1 MKETAREKFPSCP
14 LTLVFGASGYIGTHL
29 VPRLLAEGRSLRAVA
44 RRRAALETR
53 GWQGVEIVEAD
64 ALKPES
70 LTKALAGVSVAYY
83 LVHSMAS
90 GRHFGRLDLEAASNF
105 AAAAA
110 AAGVQRIVYLGGI
123 IPEGARS
130 EHLLSRRDT
139 GERLRAGPV
148 PVIEIRAA
156 VIVGAG
162 SAAYEVI
169 RDLVYHLPI
178 MVTPKWVQSRSAPI
192 ALENLLT
199 YLVRVAELPEAGGQI
214 LDAGGP
220 DFLSYE
226 DMMRQF
232 ADCVGRR
239 PFIIRVPVLTPNLS
253 SRWLGL
259 VTSVPTNIA
268 RALIQ
273 GLEYDIPA
281 QGDALARLVPQ
292 RLLGF
297 RESVEAALNA
307 ERREAGDGGPW
318 VEGDLAFRN
327 LKPDYAFYAKKAAG
341 KAVADA
347 SAASVWH
354 QLSLMGGERG
364 YFYLDILWQLRGTL
378 DWLIAGP
385 GLCRRRPHPTEL
397 HLGDKVDFWTVIAI
411 EPARRLTLS
420 FDMKTP
426 GAGVLEFELVEIEG
440 KTELTATAYWHPAGV
455 WGLLYWYSLVPLH
468 VILFEG
474 MTKAIARRAELCAA
488 SRTRQVPVAERVL
501 DP

>member
-1 MKETAREKFPSCP
+1 MLAFPTSVRLGGVNKISGKKSP
-14 LTLVFGASGYIGTHL
+14 EFPRTLVFGASGYIGSHL
-29 VPRLLAEGRSLRAVA
+29 VPRLLAEGHSLRAVA
-44 RRRAALETR
+44 RRSAPLETR
-53 GWQGVEIVEAD
+53 GWRGVEILEAD
-64 ALKPES
+64 ALKPETLS
-70 LTKALAGVSVAYY
+70 KVLTGVSIAYY

-90 GRHFGRLDLEAASNF
+90 GRNFGPLDIEAAGNF

-123 IPEGARS
+123 VPEGARS

-139 GERLRAGPV
+139 GERLRSGAV

-199 YLVRVAELPEAGGQI
+199 YLVRVAELPEAEGQI

-232 ADCVGRR
+232 ANCVGRR
-239 PFIIRVPVLTPNLS
+239 PFILRVPLLTPDLS

-259 VTSVPTNIA
+259 VTSVPTNVA

-281 QGDALARLVPQ
+281 KDDRLLQLVPQ

-297 RESVEAALNA
+297 RESVEAALKA
-307 ERREAGDGGPW
+307 EHRETGHGGPW

-327 LKPDYAFYAKKAAG
+327 RKPDYAFYAKKAGG
-341 KAVADA
+341 KAVANA
-347 SAASVWH
+347 SPASVWR
-354 QLSLMGGERG
+354 QLSLMGGEHG
-364 YFYLDILWQLRGTL
+364 YFYLDILWQIRGAL

-397 HLGDKVDFWTVIAI
+397 HLGDKLDFWTVIAI

-426 GAGVLEFELVEIEG
+426 GAGVLEFELEEIGG
-440 KTELTATAYWHPAGV
+440 KTQLTATAYWHPAGI
-455 WGLLYWYSLVPLH
+455 WGLLYWYALVPLH
-468 VILFEG
+468 IILFEG
-474 MTKAIARRAELCAA
+474 MTKAIVRQAE
-488 SRTRQVPVAERVL
+488 TNPI
-501 DP
+501 

>member
-1 MKETAREKFPSCP
+1 MKEPSSASLPQSP

-29 VPRLLAEGRSLRAVA
+29 VPRLRAEGRSVRAVA
-44 RRRAALETR
+44 RRGAPLETR
-53 GWQGVEIVEAD
+53 GWQGVEVVEAD
-64 ALKPES
+64 ALKPET
-70 LTKALAGVSVAYY
+70 LGRALAGVGVAYY

-90 GRHFGRLDLEAASNF
+90 GRHFGKLDLEAAGNF

-110 AAGVQRIVYLGGI
+110 TAGVKRIVYLGGI

-130 EHLLSRRDT
+130 EHLLSRRDS
-139 GERLRAGPV
+139 GERLRSGPV

-169 RDLVYHLPI
+169 RDLVYHLPV
-178 MVTPKWVQSRSAPI
+178 MVTPKWVQSRSSPI

-199 YLVRVAELPEAGGQI
+199 YLVRVAELPEAEGQI

-232 ADCVGRR
+232 ADIVGRR
-239 PFIIRVPVLTPNLS
+239 PFILRVPLLTPELS
-253 SRWLGL
+253 SRWLAL
-259 VTSVPTNIA
+259 VTSVPTNVA

-281 QGDALARLVPQ
+281 RDDRLARMVPQ

-297 RESVEAALNA
+297 RESVEHALDA
-307 ERREAGDGGPW
+307 ERRAAGAGGPW
-318 VEGDLAFRN
+318 VEGDLAFREG
-327 LKPDYAFYAKKAAG
+327 KPDYAFYAKKAAG
-341 KAVADA
+341 TAVANA
-347 SAASVWH
+347 SPASVWR
-354 QLSLMGGERG
+354 QLCTMGGESG
-364 YFYLDILWQLRGTL
+364 YFYLDFLWQIRGAL

-397 HLGDKVDFWTVIAI
+397 HLGDKLDFWTVIAV

-426 GAGVLEFELVEIEG
+426 GAGVLEFELAEIEG
-440 KTELTATAYWHPAGV
+440 KTRLTATAYWHPAGL
-455 WGLLYWYSLVPLH
+455 WGLLYWYALVPLH
-468 VILFEG
+468 LILFKG
-474 MTKAIARRAELCAA
+474 MTRAIARQAESNPA
-488 SRTRQVPVAERVL
+488 
-501 DP
+501 

>member
-1 MKETAREKFPSCP
+1 VNVRLAGVNDAPRENLPRDD

-29 VPRLLAEGRSLRAVA
+29 VPRLRAEGRAVRAVA
-44 RRRAALETR
+44 RRAAPLATR
-53 GWQGVEIVEAD
+53 GWQGVDIVEAD
-64 ALKPES
+64 ALKPET
-70 LTKALAGVSVAYY
+70 LAKALAGVDIAYY

-90 GRHFGRLDLEAASNF
+90 GRNFGKLDIEAAGNF

-110 AAGVQRIVYLGGI
+110 AAGVRRIVYLGGI
-123 IPEGARS
+123 IPQGARS

-169 RDLVYHLPI
+169 RDLVYHLPV

-192 ALENLLT
+192 ALDNLLT
-199 YLVRVAELPEAGGQI
+199 YLVRVADLPEAEGQI

-232 ADCVGRR
+232 ADIVGRR
-239 PFIIRVPVLTPNLS
+239 PFILRVPLLTPELS
-253 SRWLGL
+253 SRWLAL
-259 VTSVPTNIA
+259 VTSVPTNVA

-281 QGDALARLVPQ
+281 SDDRLAQMVPQ

-297 RESVEAALNA
+297 HESVEHALDA
-307 ERREAGDGGPW
+307 ERREAGAGGPW
-318 VEGDLAFRN
+318 VEGDLAFRER
-327 LKPDYAFYAKKAAG
+327 KPDYAFYAKKASG
-341 KAVADA
+341 TAVADA
-347 SAASVWH
+347 APDRVWR
-354 QLSLMGGERG
+354 QLCLIGGERG
-364 YFYLDILWQLRGTL
+364 YFYLDILWQVRGFL

-385 GLCRRRPHPTEL
+385 GLCRRRPHPTAL
-397 HLGDKVDFWTVIAI
+397 CLGDKVDFWTVIAI

-426 GAGVLEFELVEIEG
+426 GAGVLEFELEEIGG
-440 KTELTATAYWHPAGV
+440 KTRLTATAYWHPAGV
-455 WGLLYWYSLVPLH
+455 WGLLYWYALVPLH
-468 VILFEG
+468 VILFKG
-474 MTKAIARRAELCAA
+474 MTRTIARRAETSPA
-488 SRTRQVPVAERVL
+488 
-501 DP
+501 

>member
-1 MKETAREKFPSCP
+1 MNQTHRKNSTIRP

-29 VPRLLAEGRSLRAVA
+29 VPRLLAEGRALRAVA

-64 ALKPES
+64 ALKPET
-70 LTKALAGVSVAYY
+70 LGKALAGVSVAYY

-90 GRHFGRLDLEAASNF
+90 GRDFGQLDLEAASNF

-110 AAGVQRIVYLGGI
+110 AAGVLRIVYLGGI
-123 IPEGARS
+123 IPQGARS

-199 YLVRVAELPEAGGQI
+199 YLVRVAELPEAEGQI
-214 LDAGGP
+214 FDVGGP

-226 DMMRQF
+226 AMMRQF

-281 QGDALARLVPQ
+281 EGDALARLVPQ

-297 RESVEAALNA
+297 RESVEAALKA
-307 ERREAGDGGPW
+307 ERRDAGMGGVGAPW

-327 LKPDYAFYAKKAAG
+327 LTPDYAFYAKKASG
-341 KAVADA
+341 KAVSTA
-347 SAASVWH
+347 SAASVWR

-364 YFYLDILWQLRGTL
+364 YFYLDILWKIRGTL

-397 HLGDKVDFWTVIAI
+397 HLGDKVDFWTVIAL
-411 EPARRLTLS
+411 EPERRLTLS
-420 FDMKTP
+420 FDMRTP
-426 GAGVLEFELVEIEG
+426 GAGVLEFELEKIDG
-440 KTELTATAYWHPAGV
+440 KTQLTATAYWHPAGV

-474 MTKAIARRAELCAA
+474 MTKAIARQAEAHEA
-488 SRTRQVPVAERVL
+488 
-501 DP
+501 

>member
-1 MKETAREKFPSCP
+1 MNETPRECLPP
-14 LTLVFGASGYIGTHL
+14 DLLTLVFGASGYIGTHL
-29 VPRLLAEGRSLRAVA
+29 VPRLRAEGRSVRAVA
-44 RRRAALETR
+44 RRGAPLETR

-64 ALKPES
+64 ALKPET
-70 LTKALAGVSVAYY
+70 LGKALAGVSVAYY

-90 GRHFGRLDLEAASNF
+90 GRHFGKLDIEAAGNF

-110 AAGVQRIVYLGGI
+110 AVGVRRIVYLGGI

-139 GERLRAGPV
+139 GERLRSGPV

-169 RDLVYHLPI
+169 RDLVYHLPV
-178 MVTPKWVQSRSAPI
+178 MVTPKWVQSRSSPI

-199 YLVRVAELPEAGGQI
+199 YLVRVADLPEAEGQI
-214 LDAGGP
+214 FDAGGP

-232 ADCVGRR
+232 ASIVGRR
-239 PFIIRVPVLTPNLS
+239 PFILRVPFLTPGLS
-253 SRWLGL
+253 SRWLAL
-259 VTSVPTNIA
+259 VTSVPTNVA

-281 QGDALARLVPQ
+281 RDDRLAQMVPQ
-292 RLLGF
+292 RLFGF
-297 RESVEAALNA
+297 RESVEYALDA
-307 ERREAGDGGPW
+307 ERRGAGVGGPW

-327 LKPDYAFYAKKAAG
+327 RKPDYAFYAKKAAG
-341 KAVADA
+341 TAVANVAPDR
-347 SAASVWH
+347 VWR
-354 QLSLMGGERG
+354 QLCLIGGERG
-364 YFYLDILWQLRGTL
+364 YFYLDILWQIRGAL

-385 GLCRRRPHPTEL
+385 GLSRRRPHPTEL
-397 HLGDKVDFWTVIAI
+397 HLGDKIDFWTVIAI

-426 GAGVLEFELVEIEG
+426 GAGVLEFDLVEIGG
-440 KTELTATAYWHPAGV
+440 KTQLTATAYWHSAGL
-455 WGLLYWYSLVPLH
+455 WGLLYWYALVPLH
-468 VILFEG
+468 VILFRG
-474 MTKAIARRAELCAA
+474 MTKAIARLAELCEA
-488 SRTRQVPVAERVL
+488 
-501 DP
+501 

>member
-1 MKETAREKFPSCP
+1 MLRSTANVRLDGMNKTPQEKRPRLP
-14 LTLVFGASGYIGTHL
+14 LTLIFGASGYIGTHL
-29 VPRLLAEGRSLRAVA
+29 VPRLIAEGHAVRAVA
-44 RRRAALETR
+44 RRSAALETR
-53 GWQGVEIVEAD
+53 GWHGVEIVEAD
-64 ALKPES
+64 ALKPETLS
-70 LTKALAGVSVAYY
+70 RALAGVHVAYY

-90 GRHFGRLDLEAASNF
+90 GQHFGQLDITAAGNF

-110 AAGVQRIVYLGGI
+110 AAGVERIVYLGGI

-139 GERLRAGPV
+139 GERLRAGAV

-156 VIVGAG
+156 VIVGTG

-169 RDLVYHLPI
+169 RDLVYHLPV

-199 YLVRVAELPEAGGQI
+199 YLVRVAELPEAEGQI
-214 LDAGGP
+214 FDAGGS

-226 DMMRQF
+226 EMMRLF
-232 ADCVGRR
+232 ANCVGRR
-239 PFIIRVPVLTPNLS
+239 PFILRVPLLTPNLS

-281 QGDALARLVPQ
+281 KGDALARLVPQ

-297 RESVEAALNA
+297 REAVDAALDA
-307 ERREAGDGGPW
+307 ERLEASIGGPW
-318 VEGDLAFRN
+318 VEGDLTFRER
-327 LKPDYAFYAKKAAG
+327 KADYAFYAKKAAG
-341 KAVADA
+341 QALTDA
-347 SAASVWH
+347 SPASVWR
-354 QLSLMGGERG
+354 QLSLMGGARG
-364 YFYLDILWQLRGTL
+364 YFYLDILWQIRGAL

-411 EPARRLTLS
+411 EPERRLTLS

-426 GAGVLEFELVEIEG
+426 GAGVLEFEIAEFAG
-440 KTELTATAYWHPAGV
+440 KTQLTATAYWHPAGL
-455 WGLLYWYSLVPLH
+455 WGLLYWYALVPLH

-474 MTKAIARRAELCAA
+474 MTKAIARQAA
-488 SRTRQVPVAERVL
+488 LSEA
-501 DP
+501 